1 MNYFYNIYKTNT
13 FASSKKKMIFP
24 KTFLALF
31 GDDILDTIQEFTGNP
46 FKTRF
51 TLDVLPCIEKG
62 WALMPI
68 FSNGTLCANCYGFAQ
83 TRESNMCGNCENY
96 NDNGQP
102 IGFEHFCYADYQT
115 WANAAKWSQVGDY
128 VHLKLISAKDSPMH
142 KMHWLKRELH
152 DFLWKS
158 GKDKIVMEL
167 EEEDVDDDE

>member
-1 MNYFYNIYKTNT
+1 
-13 FASSKKKMIFP
+13 MIFP
-24 KTFLALF
+24 KNFLTMV
-31 GDDILDTIQEFTGNP
+31 GEDILDTIQEFTGNP

-62 WALMPI
+62 WMLVPI

-83 TRESNMCGNCENY
+83 ARESNMCGNCESY

-115 WANAAKWSQVGDY
+115 WTDVAKWATVGDY
-128 VHLKLISAKDSPMH
+128 AHHKLILDKDGQLL
-142 KMHWLKRELH
+142 KIHWLKRELH

-158 GKDKIVMEL
+158 GKRETVMEL
-167 EEEDVDDDE
+167 EEEDEDEYE